1 VTTTPVQPPRAAEA
15 APTIVTRRPW
25 LALAAVLAGSF
36 LHIFDLMVITVAVPS
51 IRDDLNASAAAAQWL
66 LAGYTLPFALLLIT
80 SGRFG
85 DAIGRRWMVLA
96 GSAGFTLASVLC
108 ATAGDPATLILG
120 RVLQGA
126 SAAAMS
132 PQVLPVIMLLFPA
145 ARRVAALGAQAGV
158 IAVATV
164 SGPVIG
170 GLLVQA
176 DIAGLGW
183 RAIFLLNVPVGLFTV
198 LTGLR
203 WLPRNDVVSTA
214 GSGSVGFG
222 TRPRLDVGSVA
233 LATLGLLLLIFPLVQ
248 GRDLGWP
255 LWTFA
260 LLALSVP
267 VLVVTVRRQRARP
280 FPLIAPSLF
289 RVRAFVAGSAANFLV
304 MGAVAAFFLVFVL
317 YMQSGLGYGPATIGV
332 TMVSFALAAGVASG
346 ASVPLARKLGRP
358 MLVAGALLMALGM
371 AALLAVLLVQ
381 GAGLAPGAVAGCLG
395 LVGIGMGL
403 LSPPLYNLTLTDVPA
418 QDVGSASGVF
428 GTLAQVGSAMGVAVI
443 GALFF
448 GLLTSIGSPARLG
461 PCLSATPLTEGT
473 KAVVDRCAVDPAAAD
488 RLTTHAHA
496 AFTSATAITVA
507 VQVVCYLVVAALLA
521 RFLPRHSAP
530 SSGSSGAR

>member
-1 VTTTPVQPPRAAEA
+1 MTTTPVRPPRVES
-15 APTIVTRRPW
+15 APTIVARRPW

-51 IRDDLNASAAAAQWL
+51 IRDDLHASAAAAQWM

-80 SGRFG
+80 SGRLG

-96 GSAGFTLASVLC
+96 GSFGFTVASVLC
-108 ATAGDPATLILG
+108 AVASDPSVLITG
-120 RVLQGA
+120 RILQGA

-145 ARRVAALGAQAGV
+145 ARRIAALGAQAGV

-183 RAIFLLNVPVGLFTV
+183 RSIFLLNVPVGLFTV
-198 LTGLR
+198 LAGVR
-203 WLPRNDVVSTA
+203 WLPRNDTVLGRV
-214 GSGSVGFG
+214 
-222 TRPRLDVGSVA
+222 RLDLGSVA
-233 LATLGLLLLIFPLVQ
+233 LASLGLLMLIFPLVQ

-255 LWTFA
+255 LWTFG
-260 LLALSVP
+260 LLAGSVP
-267 VLVVTVRRQRARP
+267 VLILTMRRQRSGD
-280 FPLIAPSLF
+280 FPLIAVSLF

-304 MGAVAAFFLVFVL
+304 MGAVAAFFLVFVM
-317 YMQSGLGYGPATIGV
+317 YMQSGLGYGPAEIGI
-332 TMVSFALAAGVASG
+332 TMASFALAAGAASG
-346 ASVPLARKLGRP
+346 ASVPLARKVGRP
-358 MLVAGALLMALGM
+358 MLVTGALLMALGM
-371 AALLAVLLVQ
+371 ALLLAVLLVQ
-381 GAGLAPGAVAGCLG
+381 GSTLAASAVAACLA

-418 QDVGSASGVF
+418 EDVGSASGVF
-428 GTLAQVGSAMGVAVI
+428 GTLAQVGSALGVATI

-448 GLLTSIGSPARLG
+448 GLLTTLASPARLG
-461 PCLSATPLTEGT
+461 PCLATTPLTEGT
-473 KAVVDRCAVDPAAAD
+473 QAVLDHCAPNPTAATMLAD
-488 RLTTHAHA
+488 HAHA
-496 AFTSATAITVA
+496 AFTSATAVTVA
-507 VQVVCYLVVAALLA
+507 VQILCYLVVAALLT
-521 RFLPRHSAP
+521 RFLPKHPTPRP
-530 SSGSSGAR
+530 